1 MDKQTLLDMVAA
13 QMDVTDILDVLGWTV
28 EDLVEELKSEIW
40 KNREEFMEQLV

>member
-13 QMDVTDILDVLGWTV
+13 QMDVVDILDILGWTV
-28 EDLVEELKSEIW
+28 EDLVEELKNEIW

>member
-13 QMDVTDILDVLGWTV
+13 QMDVVDILDILGWTV

-40 KNREEFMEQLV
+40 RNKDAFMEQLD